1 MRAQCY
7 EILLVGLGT
16 SGVSCGVVMAWHPTC
31 VEKGQLRSRRGGE
44 SGTGKVATR
53 MKTFSTPLLILALSL
68 PTPAIAELF
77 RWTDAGGTVHITE
90 NLANV
95 PPQHRTQATS
105 RARKTSNVRGFQR
118 YASAKTSPRH
128 VDALSLSP
136 TGHSSQGEI
145 LVPFVREGNLMK
157 VNVRLNDRVVAPF
170 YVDTGASDISL
181 PRSVGT
187 QLGVSTGSS
196 TGFATE
202 ITASGAIQVTVI
214 TLDSVQVGGARVE
227 KLLATI
233 NPMLE
238 VGLLGG
244 SFFNRFSYSVDPAK
258 VVLILRPN

>member
-1 MRAQCY
+1 
-7 EILLVGLGT
+7 
-16 SGVSCGVVMAWHPTC
+16 
-31 VEKGQLRSRRGGE
+31 
-44 SGTGKVATR
+44 
-53 MKTFSTPLLILALSL
+53 
-68 PTPAIAELF
+68 
-77 RWTDAGGTVHITE
+77 
-90 NLANV
+90 
-95 PPQHRTQATS
+95 
-105 RARKTSNVRGFQR
+105 
-118 YASAKTSPRH
+118 
-128 VDALSLSP
+128 
-136 TGHSSQGEI
+136 
-145 LVPFVREGNLMK
+145 

-202 ITASGAIQVTVI
+202 ITASGAIQVPVI

-244 SFFNRFSYSVDPAK
+244 SFFNRFSYSIDPAK
-258 VVLILRPN
+258 GVLILRPN